1 MLYNY
6 VPCPYEDGHNRGSVP
21 IFRHPEN
28 IWKNMGHPKGNQ
40 GGYGEGALMI
50 YTGIEHH
57 VTITLRI
64 VYYKTLQERDTCLY
78 IMCIIFI

>member
-1 MLYNY
+1 
-6 VPCPYEDGHNRGSVP
+6 
-21 IFRHPEN
+21 
-28 IWKNMGHPKGNQ
+28 MGHPKGNQ